1 MISSNLIW
9 VFSLSGFALS
19 FLILLVLLLLNSS
32 LRKKEFS
39 PLRNFPYE
47 FLKLNSNVASV
58 FKPLMFVLTGFAFSP
73 IFFITP
79 LIGEFGDLGFLTIF
93 VTCIF
98 GLAAISNCL
107 LFFFDARFTK
117 THIYLAT
124 ISMCLTFLANALATL
139 LSFLVFKHYWGFGE
153 TRIPALVLAIL
164 STLVSLSILFIIVN
178 PKLSSWAKLEYKVN
192 ENGERVYSR
201 GKIFVL
207 ALSEWIT
214 ILASIIGEILFFL
227 SLIK

>member
-1 MISSNLIW
+1 MISANLIW
-9 VFSLSGFALS
+9 ILSLVGFAGI
-19 FLILLVLLLLNSS
+19 FLILLVLLFLNSS
-32 LRKKEFS
+32 VTKKEFN

-47 FLKLNSNVASV
+47 FLKLNPNVASL

-79 LIGEFGDLGFLTIF
+79 LMGEFGDLGFLTIF

-98 GLAAISNCL
+98 GLASVSNCL
-107 LFFFDARFTK
+107 LFFFDARYTK

-153 TRIPALVLAIL
+153 TRVPALILAIL
-164 STLVSLSILFIIVN
+164 STLVSLTILFVIVN
-178 PKLSSWAKLEYKVN
+178 PKLSSWAKLDYTTN

-201 GKIFVL
+201 GKVFVL

>member
-1 MISSNLIW
+1 MISANLIW
-9 VFSLSGFALS
+9 IISLVGFAGV
-19 FLILLVLLLLNSS
+19 FLILLILFLLNSS
-32 LRKKEFS
+32 VLKKEFS
-39 PLRNFPYE
+39 PLRHFPYE
-47 FLKLNSNVASV
+47 FLKMNSNIASL

-79 LIGEFGDLGFLTIF
+79 LMGEFGDLGFLTVF

-117 THIYLAT
+117 THIYLDT
-124 ISMCLTFLANALATL
+124 ISMCLVFLANALTAL

-153 TRIPALVLAIL
+153 TRVPALVLAIL
-164 STLVSLSILFIIVN
+164 STLVALGVLFFIVN
-178 PKLSSWAKLEYKVN
+178 PKLSSWAKLTYTVN

-201 GKIFVL
+201 GKVFVL

-214 ILASIIGEILFFL
+214 ILASIAGEILFFL

>member
-1 MISSNLIW
+1 MISANLIW
-9 VFSLSGFALS
+9 ILSLVGFAGI
-19 FLILLVLLLLNSS
+19 FLILLVLLFLNSS
-32 LRKKEFS
+32 VTKKEFN

-47 FLKLNSNVASV
+47 FLKLNPNIASL

-79 LIGEFGDLGFLTIF
+79 LMGEFGDLGFLTIF

-98 GLAAISNCL
+98 GLAAVSNCL
-107 LFFFDARFTK
+107 LFFFDARYTK

-153 TRIPALVLAIL
+153 TRVPALILAIL
-164 STLVSLSILFIIVN
+164 STLVSLTILLIIVN
-178 PKLSSWAKLEYKVN
+178 PKLSSGAKVGYTMN

-201 GKIFVL
+201 GRVFVL

>member
-1 MISSNLIW
+1 MISANLIW
-9 VFSLSGFALS
+9 ILSLVGFAGI
-19 FLILLVLLLLNSS
+19 FLILLVLLFLNSS
-32 LRKKEFS
+32 VTKKEFN
-39 PLRNFPYE
+39 PLKNFPYE
-47 FLKLNSNVASV
+47 FLKLNPNVASL

-79 LIGEFGDLGFLTIF
+79 LMGEFGDLGFLTIF

-98 GLAAISNCL
+98 GLAAVSNCL
-107 LFFFDARFTK
+107 LFFFDARYTK

-153 TRIPALVLAIL
+153 TRVPALILAIL
-164 STLVSLSILFIIVN
+164 STLVSLTILFIIVN
-178 PKLSSWAKLEYKVN
+178 PKLSSWAKLDYTTN

-201 GKIFVL
+201 GKVFVL

>member
-1 MISSNLIW
+1 MISANLIW
-9 VFSLSGFALS
+9 ILSLVGFAGI
-19 FLILLVLLLLNSS
+19 FLILLVLLFLNSS
-32 LRKKEFS
+32 VTKKEFN

-47 FLKLNSNVASV
+47 FLKLNPNISSL

-79 LIGEFGDLGFLTIF
+79 LMGEFGDLGFLTIF

-98 GLAAISNCL
+98 GLAAVSNCL
-107 LFFFDARFTK
+107 LFFFDARYTK

-153 TRIPALVLAIL
+153 TRVPALILAIL
-164 STLVSLSILFIIVN
+164 STLVSLTILFIIVN
-178 PKLSSWAKLEYKVN
+178 PKLSSWAKLDYTTN

-201 GKIFVL
+201 GKVFVL

-227 SLIK
+227 ILIK

>member
-1 MISSNLIW
+1 M
-9 VFSLSGFALS
+9 
-19 FLILLVLLLLNSS
+19 
-32 LRKKEFS
+32 REF
-39 PLRNFPYE
+39 R
-47 FLKLNSNVASV
+47 
-58 FKPLMFVLTGFAFSP
+58 
-73 IFFITP
+73 
-79 LIGEFGDLGFLTIF
+79 DLGFLTIF

-98 GLAAISNCL
+98 GLAAVSNCL
-107 LFFFDARFTK
+107 LFFFDARYTK

-153 TRIPALVLAIL
+153 TRVPALILAIL
-164 STLVSLSILFIIVN
+164 STLVSLTILFIIVN
-178 PKLSSWAKLEYKVN
+178 PKLSSWAKLDYTTN

-201 GKIFVL
+201 GKVFVL

>member
-1 MISSNLIW
+1 MISANLIW
-9 VFSLSGFALS
+9 ILSLVGFAGI
-19 FLILLVLLLLNSS
+19 FLILLVLLFLNSS
-32 LRKKEFS
+32 VAKKEFN

-47 FLKLNSNVASV
+47 FLNLNPNISSL

-79 LIGEFGDLGFLTIF
+79 LMGEFGDLGFLTIF

-98 GLAAISNCL
+98 GLASVSNCL
-107 LFFFDARFTK
+107 LFFFDARYTK

-153 TRIPALVLAIL
+153 TRVPALILAIL
-164 STLVSLSILFIIVN
+164 STLVSLTILFIIVN
-178 PKLSSWAKLEYKVN
+178 PKLSSWAKLDYTTN

-201 GKIFVL
+201 GKVFVL